1 MEVIDLPHYSVIGEI
16 MSSKIKNFKLFVNEN
31 EKAKMTALSVR
42 KVLENAHFEYVD
54 SDYDLAIAIGG
65 DGSFLRMVKENDFD
79 ENIYY
84 VGINAGTLG
93 FLQEVKLEDME
104 KFIECLRE
112 DDYKVVSLGIQE
124 TTIQLE
130 EKSHYFKSLNE
141 IVIRNSQLDTCHFD
155 IKIDDRL
162 LEHYAGDGMLIS
174 TSAGSTAYNLSFG
187 GSIVFDDFHTLQ
199 LTPIAPLN
207 SKVYSSL
214 RNSLIIPENKTVTIL
229 PRSKKNEFLITVDG
243 CNYPF
248 TNIQKVDTV
257 VDQKRIRVLRFS
269 NQFVDKVHD
278 KFLK

>member
-1 MEVIDLPHYSVIGEI
+1 
-16 MSSKIKNFKLFVNEN
+16 MSSIIKNFKLFVNEST
-31 EKAKMTALSVR
+31 KAKTAAFSVQ
-42 KVLENAHFEYVD
+42 KVLEKAHFKCVD

-65 DGSFLRMVKENDFD
+65 DGSFLRMVRETDFNED
-79 ENIYY
+79 IYY

-93 FLQEVKLEDME
+93 FLQEVKLEDINE
-104 KFIECLRE
+104 FIQCLRE
-112 DDYKVVSLGIQE
+112 NSYKIISLGIQE
-124 TTIQLE
+124 TIVQTE
-130 EKSHYFKSLNE
+130 MSSRYFKSLNE
-141 IVIRNSQLDTCHFD
+141 IVIRDSQLDTCHFD
-155 IKIDDRL
+155 VKIDDRL
-162 LEHYAGDGMLIS
+162 LEYYAGDGMLIS

-229 PRSKKNEFLITVDG
+229 PGSKENEFLITVDG

-248 TNIQKVDTV
+248 SDVQKVDTV
-257 VDQKRIRVLRFS
+257 VNQKRIRVLRFS